1 MRLPAARTCLRLCF
15 CTILAA
21 CGFQLRGTADVPFQT
36 IYLPAS
42 AGGIGLELRRNIQ
55 AGTKTVVVDDPKQAQ
70 AVLEFLQET
79 KSKDILSLSGG
90 GRVREFRLLYRVS
103 FRVHDGKGKEYLPTV
118 TLQLARDFT
127 FNDADILA
135 KETEEQ
141 LLYREMQGDLV
152 RQIMRRLSAAQK
164 ISS

>member
-1 MRLPAARTCLRLCF
+1 MRF
-15 CTILAA
+15 LAIVA
-21 CGFQLRGTADVPFQT
+21 LLVVLAGCGFQLRGAAELPFET
-36 IYLPAS
+36 LYLPS
-42 AGGIGLELRRNIQ
+42 TGGIGLELRRNIQ
-55 AGTKTVVVDDPKQAQ
+55 AGTKTVVVDDPQQAQ

-103 FRVHDGKGKEYLPTV
+103 FRVHDGKGKEYLPAA

-141 LLYREMQGDLV
+141 LLYREMQADLV